1 MPYGYGS
8 ANQSGTSSSRDTGS
22 NYGQFDRAVSRAANN
37 PPASTPSG
45 NGNNK
50 EKATIEAIL
59 KAVTTAKAP
68 PSILNPYVPP
78 VTTGEGMIPGPIKG
92 IIDRPESTMDEWMR
106 NDINL
111 RRRDTPPSKDVT
123 KIQDEYKQ
131 SLVDTT
137 NYKDKIG
144 RGLFSFGLS
153 KNPLLK
159 NINPLV
165 GGFNLLSNIFGW
177 GKKVDPYSTLK
188 STLSKRKTTP
198 KTGIETIELGDGKT
212 GIETIARGDSRQ
224 IEKPTVQEAISKGEG
239 LESGRKLLGLSD
251 EETNY
256 IKKLFASRD
265 RKFLQS
271 IFDKGTIRIQS
282 GKATQKEQAIYTLL
296 QQYLVDPREGIMGVA

>member
-1 MPYGYGS
+1 MPYGYGL

-68 PSILNPYVPP
+68 PSILNPYVEPT
-78 VTTGEGMIPGPIKG
+78 VTTAKAPPSILNRYVPPTDDRVPDRIKD
-92 IIDRPESTMDEWMR
+92 IIDRPTVPPRDESDY
-106 NDINL
+106 
-111 RRRDTPPSKDVT
+111 RR
-123 KIQDEYKQ
+123 
-131 SLVDTT
+131 SLIDTT
-137 NYKDKIG
+137 NYKDKLG

-153 KNPLLK
+153 KTPLS
-159 NINPLV
+159 PL
-165 GGFNLLSNIFGW
+165 GPLSWGYNLLSSLWG

-198 KTGIETIELGDGKT
+198 KTGIETIERGDGKT

>member
-8 ANQSGTSSSRDTGS
+8 ANQSGTSSGRDTGS

-78 VTTGEGMIPGPIKG
+78 TDDRVPDRVKQ
-92 IIDRPESTMDEWMR
+92 IIDRPTIAPRAESD
-106 NDINL
+106 
-111 RRRDTPPSKDVT
+111 
-123 KIQDEYKQ
+123 YKQ

-144 RGLFSFGLS
+144 KSLFGLGLGKIHS
-153 KNPLLK
+153 A
-159 NINPLV
+159 INPAML
-165 GGFNLLSNIFGW
+165 GWNALSSIFGW

-212 GIETIARGDSRQ
+212 DIETIARGGNRQ
-224 IEKPTVQEAISKGEG
+224 FEQPTVQQAISKGEG

-256 IKKLFASRD
+256 FKKLFASRD

-282 GKATQKEQAIYTLL
+282 GKATQKEQDVYTLL
-296 QQYLVDPREGIMGVA
+296 QQYLVDPKEGIMGVA

>member
-68 PSILNPYVPP
+68 PSILSRPTPP
-78 VTTGEGMIPGPIKG
+78 VTTAKAPPSILNRYVPPTDDRVPDRIKD
-92 IIDRPESTMDEWMR
+92 IIDRPTVPPRDESDY
-106 NDINL
+106 
-111 RRRDTPPSKDVT
+111 RR
-123 KIQDEYKQ
+123 
-131 SLVDTT
+131 SLIDTT
-137 NYKDKIG
+137 NYKDKLG

-153 KNPLLK
+153 KTPLS
-159 NINPLV
+159 PL
-165 GGFNLLSNIFGW
+165 GPLSWGYNLLSSLWG

-198 KTGIETIELGDGKT
+198 KTGIETIERGDGKT

>member
-8 ANQSGTSSSRDTGS
+8 ANQSGTSSGRDTGS

-59 KAVTTAKAP
+59 KAVTTPKAP

-78 VTTGEGMIPGPIKG
+78 TDDRVPDRVKQ
-92 IIDRPESTMDEWMR
+92 IIDRPTIAPRAESD
-106 NDINL
+106 
-111 RRRDTPPSKDVT
+111 
-123 KIQDEYKQ
+123 YKQ

-144 RGLFSFGLS
+144 KSLFGLGLGKIHS
-153 KNPLLK
+153 A
-159 NINPLV
+159 INPAML
-165 GGFNLLSNIFGW
+165 GWNALSSIFGW

-212 GIETIARGDSRQ
+212 DIETIARGGNRQ
-224 IEKPTVQEAISKGEG
+224 FEQPTVQQAISKGEG

-256 IKKLFASRD
+256 FKKLFASRD

-282 GKATQKEQAIYTLL
+282 GKATQKEQDVYTLL
-296 QQYLVDPREGIMGVA
+296 QQYLVDPKEGIMGVA